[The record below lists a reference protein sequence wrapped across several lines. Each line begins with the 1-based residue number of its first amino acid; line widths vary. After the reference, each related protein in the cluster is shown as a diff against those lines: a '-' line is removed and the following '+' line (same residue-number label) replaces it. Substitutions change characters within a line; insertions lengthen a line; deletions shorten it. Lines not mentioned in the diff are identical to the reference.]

1 MQFYFFI
8 LIYVVVFMFTLTKI
22 SDGSYIINSGGF
34 YYFAQ
39 IIYISLIIAVV
50 FTIINFI
57 YNTIFFRKNK
67 EVLKK
72 LKGLKKIKILNLVSL
87 VLFPASVIGMIVF
100 ISFL

>member
-1 MQFYFFI
+1 
-8 LIYVVVFMFTLTKI
+8 MFTLTKI

-50 FTIINFI
+50 FTIINFV

-67 EVLKK
+67 EVLKN